1 MRGERE
7 ERRRARAEECNE
19 HRAGCA
25 CEVSAR
31 SEDERERKS
40 ATNTEQAVHA
50 VSARSEDE
58 RERKSATNTEQA
70 VHAR

>member
-31 SEDERERKS
+31 SGKTNARQIEGNESQDE
-40 ATNTEQAVHA
+40 TNRRI
-50 VSARSEDE
+50 RS
-58 RERKSATNTEQA
+58 
-70 VHAR
+70 